1 MNDIPTIEINLLAN
15 LNTTSTDKALPRI
28 VISQS
33 SDQYEVTQPRDILII
48 AIVYL
53 ETRLNT
59 PPRKSHI
66 ASLLWEESSE
76 HDRTTSKSRA
86 YANLDRALHKLRI
99 ELKENGIDDIFEG
112 SKRGVLAINSH
123 FKVIGDVQNMLNNPV
138 MSRNHMHN
146 MRKPA
151 QDILVDYEY
160 IFQEYFLQQNVQ
172 KDIRNLQKW
181 LKYIRDKFRK
191 SLFSEQPVRRIG
203 TILNEKFQLLKESK
217 KERQNLYTTF
227 LQELTL
233 NFQNIRFNLN
243 HLRYFSLISLLEPP
257 QIENAELVSLKALR
271 ILGYPPLD
279 DDIDTVLEQFF
290 ELDCFDITYSQTD
303 QPIKD
308 IKISIALH
316 TFIKDDLLANNFN
329 EYILSLMKAC
339 HKLNTEYAHEQII
352 YMLWKYRN
360 YLSEQLV
367 DIDFFAN
374 MICSILAAGH
384 ALISQGKAKRISDT
398 IELLQDNLSYLPEDR
413 LSKLDTNKLT
423 HLFSLYSYSLERN
436 ERKMQAYELLT
447 GKTLFFGQ
455 VLQIHATSRL
465 HQTLLL
471 SLKFQLYPDTSSEE
485 SILIPTQEII
495 NTIKNILPSK
505 RVQQDYWTLAEA
517 YNTRG
522 HYYCKIKEYRK
533 AHIQFR
539 QAQEPW
545 QQAGMKDRQWGNM
558 NNEAICSD
566 LMGKIEEAEQVYNRV
581 LEATKGVSQQQYIRS
596 LVNKTNMMAQAIY
609 HKGIY
614 NEQRIIELDK
624 RLKELTSFI
633 PDDTVSE
640 DLKID
645 ILMLNA
651 NINLYRENLELAR
664 KSFQKI
670 KDITVHQPEK
680 LHFYIN
686 AAIEIQLID
695 EQVYDCIYLLDQL
708 HPYPNLT
715 EQFVPR
721 YHKLFKTL
729 MDKHQDT
736 GEYQELEAIFMEFSK
751 QYPL

>member
-28 VISQS
+28 VVSQS
-33 SDQYEVTQPRDILII
+33 SEQYEVTQPRDILII

-53 ETRLNT
+53 EMRLNT
-59 PPRKSHI
+59 PPKKSHI
-66 ASLLWEESSE
+66 ASLLWQESME
-76 HDRTTSKSRA
+76 HDRISSKSKA
-86 YANLDRALHKLRI
+86 YANLDRALHKLRV
-99 ELKENGIDDIFEG
+99 ELKDNQIGDIFEG
-112 SKRGVLAINSH
+112 SKRGVLAISSH
-123 FKVIGDVQNMLNNPV
+123 FSITGDVQNMLDYPAI
-138 MSRNHMHN
+138 SRDHMHN

-151 QDILVDYEY
+151 RDILVDYEY
-160 IFQEYFLQQNVQ
+160 IFQEYFLQQNVK
-172 KDIRNLQKW
+172 KDIKNLQKW

-257 QIENAELVSLKALR
+257 QGENAELVSLKALR

-290 ELDCFDITYSQTD
+290 ELDCFDITDSQTD
-303 QPIKD
+303 KPTKD

-316 TFIKDDLLANNFN
+316 TFIKDGLLADNFN
-329 EYILSLMKAC
+329 EYILSLIKAC
-339 HKLNTEYAHEQII
+339 YKLNTEYAHQQILYLI
-352 YMLWKYRN
+352 GKYKN
-360 YLSEQLV
+360 HLSEQLEN
-367 DIDFFAN
+367 IDFFN
-374 MICSILAAGH
+374 NVIRSVLAEGH
-384 ALISQGKAKRISDT
+384 TLISQGKPKRISDT

-423 HLFSLYSYSLERN
+423 HLFTIYSYSLERN
-436 ERKMQAYELLT
+436 EKKMQAYELLT

-455 VLQIHATSRL
+455 TLQVHAASPL

-471 SLKFQLYPDTSSEE
+471 SLELQLYPDSASEE
-485 SILIPTQEII
+485 SILIPAQETI
-495 NTIKNILPSK
+495 NTIKDILPSK
-505 RVQQDYWTLAEA
+505 RVQQNYWTLAEA
-517 YNTRG
+517 YSTRG
-522 HYYCKIKEYRK
+522 HYYYKIKEYSK
-533 AHIQFR
+533 AHIQFH

-545 QQAGMKDRQWGNM
+545 QQAGMKDRLWGNIT
-558 NNEAICSD
+558 NEATCFD
-566 LMGKIEEAEQVYNRV
+566 LIGKFEQAEQLYNRV
-581 LEATKGVSQQQYIRS
+581 VEATKGVSQQQYIRS
-596 LVNKTNMMAQAIY
+596 LVNKTNMVAQAIY

-614 NEQRIIELDK
+614 NERRIIELDK

-708 HPYPNLT
+708 HPYPHLT

-736 GEYQELEAIFMEFSK
+736 GEYQELKAIFMEFSK